1 MSPMTNQVFKISD
14 NRHAAVPETWIFRS
28 RGKAW
33 AIGPDPVKWRDS
45 PNLSIRRR
53 DCDGNVRLKLLGMY
67 VLHASYQAFDIDPN
81 TGKAICLKNRFGSMS
96 SVNAPFAS
104 IEEACIISAG
114 RGWPQ
119 PLQICG

>member
-1 MSPMTNQVFKISD
+1 MSPASDQVFKISGC
-14 NRHAAVPETWIFRS
+14 HVASEPEMWIFRS
-28 RGKAW
+28 SGKAW
-33 AIGPDPVKWRDS
+33 AIGSDPAKWRDS

-53 DCDGNVRLKLLGMY
+53 DCDSNVRLKLLGMY
-67 VLHASYQAFDIDPN
+67 VLHASYQAFDVDPK

-96 SVNAPFAS
+96 SVDIPFTS
-104 IEEACIISAG
+104 IEEACIISAS